1 MFALAP
7 ARAFYVYITR
17 LLITEQNF
25 FSTSGESCSHA
36 AVIKEPSPKENI
48 WNLPKVNVS
57 QLLLKL
63 LNYRTVSTETRRERK
78 ISDRL
83 YSIIKRWWLIFVSK
97 STHSIVVRFWKNRK
111 KSTHMCA
118 IRFFPLHQSSVFV
131 RFQFNLSERHKN
143 ISALA
148 SHLEYHR
155 VMNGI
160 FEDA

>member
-83 YSIIKRWWLIFVSK
+83 YSMTLIFVSK
-97 STHSIVVRFWKNRK
+97 STHSIIVRFWRKNRK